1 MKIEDLFSVKDK
13 VAVVTGGSRG
23 IGEMIASAYLA
34 NGATVYLHPERPMFV
49 MQRQ

>member
-13 VAVVTGGSRG
+13 VALLYILR
-23 IGEMIASAYLA
+23 
-34 NGATVYLHPERPMFV
+34 PERPMFV